1 MDWSAVI
8 VAVVAGVSTFA
19 GGYLAKTKEIKIAKM
34 NIDANKE
41 QEACKAANENY
52 QLLFKSVEETRE
64 EVNELRKDLAVQR
77 EDYGESHE
85 ELIEQRGMI
94 QQLMS
99 AIDLLSSRVEKHNG
113 VIERTFRLEERQAA
127 DHERI
132 GKIERREE
140 ARTQS

>member
-8 VAVVAGVSTFA
+8 VAIVAGVSTFA

-41 QEACKAANENY
+41 QEACKAVNENY

-113 VIERTFRLEERQAA
+113 VIEHTFRLEERQAA

-132 GKIERREE
+132 EKIERREE

>member
-8 VAVVAGVSTFA
+8 VAIVAGVSTFA
-19 GGYLAKTKEIKIAKM
+19 GGYLAKQKEIKIAKM

-41 QEACKAANENY
+41 QEACKAANESY
-52 QLLFKSVEETRE
+52 QLLFKSIEETRE

-140 ARTQS
+140 ARAQG

>member
-8 VAVVAGVSTFA
+8 VAIVAGVSAFA
-19 GGYLAKTKEIKIAKM
+19 GGFVTKSKEIKIAKM
-34 NIDANKE
+34 NIDATKE
-41 QEACKAANENY
+41 QDACKAANESY
-52 QLLFKSVEETRE
+52 QLLFKSIEETRE
-64 EVNELRKDLAVQR
+64 EVNELRKDLASQR

-94 QQLMS
+94 QQMMS

-113 VIERTFRLEERQAA
+113 VIERTFRLEEKQAA

-132 GKIERREE
+132 EKIERREE
-140 ARTQS
+140 ARIG